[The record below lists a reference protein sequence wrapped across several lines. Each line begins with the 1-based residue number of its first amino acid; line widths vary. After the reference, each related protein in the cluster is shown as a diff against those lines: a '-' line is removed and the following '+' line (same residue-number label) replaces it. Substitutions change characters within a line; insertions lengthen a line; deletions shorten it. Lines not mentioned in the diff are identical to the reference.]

1 MNWKITLSFVLS
13 ATLLTILVGW
23 LTMTRVLPIQ
33 QNIQFSVTERNF
45 LRVWLGLAIAI
56 GLILPGIA
64 WLVWLKNLPAR
75 KVLDFYLFVLL
86 VQIVTEQVSSTI
98 ASPSI
103 VVTIGTI
110 YTVFRLWQLW
120 QGQKLIHKTA
130 VNLSSPKLMSS
141 LLWLLGL
148 FWCSNLFMLLTLGW
162 SSILNYG

>member
-23 LTMTRVLPIQ
+23 LTINGVLPIQ
-33 QNIQFSVTERNF
+33 QNIQFSATEQNF

-56 GLILPGIA
+56 GLILPSIA
-64 WLVWLKNLPAR
+64 WLVWLKNPPAR
-75 KVLDFYLFVLL
+75 KILGFYLFVLL
-86 VQIVTEQVSSTI
+86 VQIVTEQVFSSI
-98 ASPSI
+98 GSPSI

-120 QGQKLIHKTA
+120 QGQQLTYKTA
-130 VNLSSPKLMSS
+130 GDLLPPQLMNG

-148 FWCSNLFMLLTLGW
+148 FWFSNLLMLLTLGW
-162 SSILNYG
+162 SSILS

>member
-33 QNIQFSVTERNF
+33 QNIQFSATEQNF
-45 LRVWLGLAIAI
+45 LRVWLRLAIAI
-56 GLILPGIA
+56 GLIIPSIA
-64 WLVWLKNLPAR
+64 WLVWLKKPPAR
-75 KVLDFYLFVLL
+75 KILGFYLFVLL
-86 VQIVTEQVSSTI
+86 VQIVTEQVFSSI

-120 QGQKLIHKTA
+120 QGQQFIYKTA
-130 VNLSSPKLMSS
+130 ENSSNFQLMSS
-141 LLWLLGL
+141 LMWLLGL
-148 FWCSNLFMLLTLGW
+148 FWFSNSLMLLTLGW
-162 SSILNYG
+162 SSILI